1 MQTMEPESWSQFFTP
16 EQHEAQIQEDRSA
29 WRAITGIL
37 MGILAIGL
45 FLGLS
50 VVLIVLSSRS

>member
-1 MQTMEPESWSQFFTP
+1 MEPESWSQFFTP

-45 FLGLS
+45 FLGLT